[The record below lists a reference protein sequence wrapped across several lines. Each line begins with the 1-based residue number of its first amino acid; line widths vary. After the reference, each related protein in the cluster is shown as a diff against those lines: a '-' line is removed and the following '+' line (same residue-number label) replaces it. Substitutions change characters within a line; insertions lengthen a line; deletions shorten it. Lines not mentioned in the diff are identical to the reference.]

1 MARKQKSPEPPAQS
15 LAAQAVGGVDLAG
28 IAPDLLETLPI
39 NKVQLDPLVVL
50 KIIKHS
56 KDYYPITATG
66 QLLGVDVKGTCEV
79 TNSFPFTNS
88 NSADKN
94 RGDEEVGGSSSAL
107 PDLDSQNMD
116 GAEYQLQMLR
126 CLRKLNFDANTVGWY
141 QSTYL
146 GSFWN
151 QTFIETQYNYQK
163 SLPQAVVIVYDPT
176 TREGQV
182 GGGPLRAYRLSAD
195 FMNKLK
201 DGVFSSDVCATF
213 SAASILE
220 NVPIV
225 IKNSYMVNS
234 LLLTLDEQAS
244 LSSYILES
252 VDQPRAS
259 FAGTVVSSVPP
270 TKNLDPASCLGLE
283 NYLEKNLEY
292 LGETIE
298 EHSQEQ
304 WRWHG

>member
-1 MARKQKSPEPPAQS
+1 
-15 LAAQAVGGVDLAG
+15 
-28 IAPDLLETLPI
+28 
-39 NKVQLDPLVVL
+39 
-50 KIIKHS
+50 
-56 KDYYPITATG
+56 
-66 QLLGVDVKGTCEV
+66 
-79 TNSFPFTNS
+79 
-88 NSADKN
+88 
-94 RGDEEVGGSSSAL
+94 
-107 PDLDSQNMD
+107 
-116 GAEYQLQMLR
+116 
-126 CLRKLNFDANTVGWY
+126 LNFDANTVGWY

-176 TREGQV
+176 TREAQA

-195 FMNKLK
+195 FMNKFK

-220 NVPIV
+220 NVPVV

-234 LLLTLDEQAS
+234 LLLTLDEQSS
-244 LSSYILES
+244 LSTCILES
-252 VDQPRAS
+252 VDQPSGS
-259 FAGTVVSSVPP
+259 FAAVPP
-270 TKNLDPASCLGLE
+270 TKNLDPASSLEMGLE

-304 WRWHG
+304 WRWHGWQKNYQKEQAKVLANCPADKIDEVIKNSSSLQRFKSNEPSRLETLIINNQIDTYCNQINHGASKITVA